1 MPLSQDEGQGKGGA
15 ACSLKLASRGGWWC
29 PTLGYS
35 LTPLWSNKQESGR
48 RLGSFKS
55 GALNPLRRL
64 EIYFLIQ

>member
-1 MPLSQDEGQGKGGA
+1 MRVRARAEQPAHSSWPQGEAGGVQPWA
-15 ACSLKLASRGGWWC
+15 TRS
-29 PTLGYS
+29 
-35 LTPLWSNKQESGR
+35 TPLWSNKQESGR